1 MTDKLAREY
10 PNRED
15 TTVQPGEQPDIASIM
30 QQAQQMQQ
38 HLMAAQ
44 AEIAEAEVT
53 GQAGGGLVTARVKG
67 TGELV
72 GLTIDPKVV
81 DPEDVETLQD
91 LIIGAIADASK
102 SASAVAAEKLG
113 PLAGGLGGGSLGL
126 PGF

>member
-1 MTDKLAREY
+1 M
-10 PNRED
+10 
-15 TTVQPGEQPDIASIM
+15 QPGEQPDMASIM

-38 HLMAAQ
+38 QLMEAQ
-44 AEIAEAEVT
+44 AQIAETEVT
-53 GQAGGGLVTARVKG
+53 GQAGGGLVSATVKG

-72 GLTIDPKVV
+72 GLTIDPKIV
-81 DPEDVETLQD
+81 DADDIETLQD
-91 LIIGAIADASK
+91 LIIGAVADASR

>member
-1 MTDKLAREY
+1 M
-10 PNRED
+10 
-15 TTVQPGEQPDIASIM
+15 QPGEQPDIASIM

-38 HLMAAQ
+38 QLMAAQ
-44 AEIAEAEVT
+44 AEISQAEVS
-53 GQAGGGLVTARVKG
+53 GQAGGGLVRATVKG

-81 DPEDVETLQD
+81 DPDDVETLQD
-91 LIIGAIADASK
+91 LIIGAVADASNAAQ
-102 SASAVAAEKLG
+102 SVAAEKLG

>member
-1 MTDKLAREY
+1 VTY

-15 TTVQPGEQPDIASIM
+15 ITVQPGEQPDIASIM

-38 HLMAAQ
+38 QLMAAQ

-53 GQAGGGLVTARVKG
+53 GQAGGGLVTATVKG

-72 GLTIDPKVV
+72 GLVIDPKIV

-91 LIIGAIADASK
+91 LVIGAIADASK
-102 SASAVAAEKLG
+102 SASADAAEKLG

>member
-1 MTDKLAREY
+1 M
-10 PNRED
+10 
-15 TTVQPGEQPDIASIM
+15 QPGEQPDIASIM

-38 HLMAAQ
+38 QLMAAQ
-44 AEIAEAEVT
+44 AEISQAEVS
-53 GQAGGGLVTARVKG
+53 GQAGGGLVRATVKG

-81 DPEDVETLQD
+81 DPDDVETLQD
-91 LIIGAIADASK
+91 LIIGAVADASNVAQ
-102 SASAVAAEKLG
+102 SVAAEKLG

>member
-1 MTDKLAREY
+1 
-10 PNRED
+10 
-15 TTVQPGEQPDIASIM
+15 VQPGEQPDIASIM

-38 HLMAAQ
+38 QLMAAQ

-53 GQAGGGLVTARVKG
+53 GQAGGGLVTATVEG

-72 GLTIDPKVV
+72 GLVIDPKIV

-91 LIIGAIADASK
+91 LVIGAIADASK

>member
-1 MTDKLAREY
+1 M
-10 PNRED
+10 
-15 TTVQPGEQPDIASIM
+15 QPGEQPDIASIM

-38 HLMAAQ
+38 QLMAAQ
-44 AEIAEAEVT
+44 AEIAAAEVT
-53 GQAGGGLVTARVKG
+53 GQAGGGLVTATVTG
-67 TGELV
+67 TGEVTGLV
-72 GLTIDPKVV
+72 IDPKVV

-102 SASAVAAEKLG
+102 AAQAVASEKLG

>member
-1 MTDKLAREY
+1 MNATVR
-10 PNRED
+10 RED
-15 TTVQPGEQPDIASIM
+15 SSVQPGEQPDIASIM

-38 HLMAAQ
+38 QLMAAQ
-44 AEIAEAEVT
+44 AEISQAEVS
-53 GQAGGGLVTARVKG
+53 GQAGGGLVRATVKG

-81 DPEDVETLQD
+81 DPDDVETLQD
-91 LIIGAIADASK
+91 LIIGAVADASNAAQ
-102 SASAVAAEKLG
+102 SVAAEKLG

>member
-1 MTDKLAREY
+1 M
-10 PNRED
+10 
-15 TTVQPGEQPDIASIM
+15 QPGEQPDMAAIM

-38 HLMAAQ
+38 QLMEAQ
-44 AEIAEAEVT
+44 AQIADTEVT
-53 GQAGGGLVTARVKG
+53 GQAGGGLVSATVKG

-72 GLTIDPKVV
+72 GLTIDPKIV
-81 DPEDVETLQD
+81 DPDDTETLQD
-91 LIIGAIADASK
+91 LIIGAVADASK